1 MIVQKN
7 RHLEAATAI
16 LGNKR
21 RAKALLRTLEPRT
34 AGSYQF
40 VVQGKGEY
48 HAALLLIH
56 HAGATTTLL
65 VTPPKSTEE
74 TQRISHLITTAIES
88 LEGRPT
94 RLAQTSID
102 VDDSLLEKA
111 FQNAGFDTLTILTYM
126 ELSTAA
132 TSDET
137 SNSKVSFVSMED
149 ATDAELQTVLS
160 KTYIGSLDC
169 PKIHG
174 LRHIEDIIEG
184 HRNQGSYDAQLWNI
198 AVLEGAPVGVLLL
211 NPIPEATCMELSYLG
226 VTPSTRGKGVGDA
239 MMSLAIKQSAK
250 FGLPRITLVVDST
263 NTPAI
268 TLYKRWNFLA
278 SRQRLSMIKKLY

>member
-1 MIVQKN
+1 MWV
-7 RHLEAATAI
+7 L
-16 LGNKR
+16 
-21 RAKALLRTLEPRT
+21 PRP
-34 AGSYQF
+34 F
-40 VVQGKGEY
+40 W
-48 HAALLLIH
+48 LLL
-56 HAGATTTLL
+56 LSQ
-65 VTPPKSTEE
+65 PMKSRELA
-74 TQRISHLITTAIES
+74 IFITTAIES

-94 RLAQTSID
+94 RLAQAIID

-111 FQNAGFDTLTILTYM
+111 FQVAGFDKLTILTYM
-126 ELSTAA
+126 ELSTST

-137 SNSKVSFVSMED
+137 PNANVSFVSMED

-160 KTYIGSLDC
+160 NTYIGSLDC

-184 HRNQGSYDAQLWNI
+184 HRNQGTYDAQLWSI
-198 AVLEGAPVGVLLL
+198 AVLGGTPVGVLLL

-226 VTPSTRGKGVGDA
+226 VTPNARGRGVGDA
-239 MMSLAIKQSAK
+239 MLNLAMKQSAE
-250 FGLPRITLVVDST
+250 FGLPRITLAVDST

-278 SRQRLSMIKKLY
+278 SRQRLSMIKKLF